1 MRSLSVISAR
11 WPIYVAL
18 IPVFFIWHKLNE
30 NFGLIPIKTGLSL
43 LPYYGTIALS
53 IFLVGRTL
61 SFSWRAAGLL
71 SAMWLVIFLF
81 WAPIHD
87 FIKSIRLPGLFSSY
101 TFLFVLISLLSVAL
115 LFWLRRKRPVLLQAT
130 RYLNALL
137 LLLIML
143 EVFTTLYDLSTG
155 QRDKMQLGYG
165 LAPLPDDKNH
175 PGPDSS
181 LPDIFLVV
189 FDEYASSRSLKQY
202 VDFDNSRL
210 DSLLRARGFYVAD
223 SSSSNY
229 NSTPHSLAS
238 LLTLRYFPKDL
249 EGAPS
254 DPRGMLLAQQAYRHA
269 PLPNWLADRGYRIR
283 NFGLMDLQS
292 APARAESYFNR
303 DLKASFTHENLPRR
317 VHMEIWWKLVT
328 WFPALNV
335 GSDNWKEIQKK
346 ELDLFRQNWTSL
358 EREWSDTAAGPRLVI
373 GHFMLPHHPFN
384 LDRNGIRRDL
394 HSFDKSRWRDSLYLD
409 QLMYANQLID
419 TLTRQ
424 MEGVSD
430 RPRVLIIMGD
440 HGFRD
445 NEQPIE
451 QRIRPKQF
459 QNLTAI
465 YFSDRDYERLY
476 PSITPVNGMRMVFNK
491 YFGFSLP
498 LLADSSIM
506 LR

>member
-1 MRSLSVISAR
+1 M
-11 WPIYVAL
+11 PAL
-18 IPVFFIWHKLNE
+18 L
-30 NFGLIPIKTGLSL
+30 
-43 LPYYGTIALS
+43 
-53 IFLVGRTL
+53 
-61 SFSWRAAGLL
+61 
-71 SAMWLVIFLF
+71 
-81 WAPIHD
+81 
-87 FIKSIRLPGLFSSY
+87 SSY
-101 TFLFVLISLLSVAL
+101 TFLFALISVLSVAL
-115 LFWLRRKRPVLLQAT
+115 LLWLRRKRPELLQAT
-130 RYLNALL
+130 RYLNLL
-137 LLLIML
+137 ILLLIAL
-143 EVFTTLYDLSTG
+143 ELFTTLYDLSTG
-155 QRDKMQLGYG
+155 QREKMQLGYG
-165 LAPLPDDKNH
+165 LPPLPDNEKYTTR
-175 PGPDSS
+175 PDSS

-189 FDEYASSRSLKQY
+189 FDEYASSSALKKY
-202 VDFDNSRL
+202 VAFDNSRT
-210 DSLLRARGFYVAD
+210 DSLLRARGFYIAD

-238 LLTLRYFPKDL
+238 LLTLRYFPKKL

-254 DPRGMLLAQQAYRHA
+254 DPRGMLLAQQAYRQA
-269 PLPNWLADRGYRIR
+269 PLPDWLADRGYRIL
-283 NFGLMDLQS
+283 NFGLMDLQAAA
-292 APARAESYFNR
+292 APAESYFNR

-358 EREWSDTAAGPRLVI
+358 KRAWSDTAAAPRFVI

-384 LDRNGIRRDL
+384 MDRNGIRREL
-394 HSFDKSRWRDSLYLD
+394 HSFDKSKWRDSLYLD
-409 QLMYANQLID
+409 QLLYSNQLID

-424 MEGVSD
+424 MEVASR

-451 QRIRPKQF
+451 ERIRPKQF

-465 YFSDRDYERLY
+465 YFSDQDYHQLY
-476 PSITPVNGMRMVFNK
+476 PSITPVNGIRVIVNK
-491 YFGFSLP
+491 YFGYDLP
-498 LLADSSIM
+498 LLADSTIM